1 VESYREL
8 RKEKSLC
15 QDNNHTMAG
24 KTGEAALQEKLEQIR
39 LDYLSLVEKV
49 KNENVKAAADLEK
62 KFLKDG
68 EEFKARQERERREFE
83 ARLSREREE
92 FKQKQ
97 KRERSISDRE
107 ASERLKQ
114 AEDFIENVKSPCAN
128 ERPRMGPIDIGNE
141 LECPVCFT
149 DMKPPVHIWQCA
161 QGHPVCQ
168 PCKSRPEVRHCP
180 TCRQR
185 IVGRATLVE
194 KIAAQIFTGKDASG
208 PDEESTTMPD
218 TSPDTSPISSPEPS
232 FRPRL
237 PTYFL
242 SLRQGTRIGNE
253 DFSLN
258 SLREARGVEEFF
270 STSPQRVLADSDSD
284 TREFDLGMDTHPASF
299 GFLD

>member
-1 VESYREL
+1 
-8 RKEKSLC
+8 
-15 QDNNHTMAG
+15 MAG

-39 LDYLSLVEKV
+39 VDYLMLVDKV
-49 KNENVKAAADLEK
+49 KSENVKAAADLER
-62 KFLKDG
+62 KFLKD
-68 EEFKARQERERREFE
+68 EEDFKARQDRERREFE
-83 ARLSREREE
+83 TRLSREREE

-97 KRERSISDRE
+97 KRERSISDRD

-114 AEDFIENVKSPCAN
+114 AEDFIDNVKSPSGN
-128 ERPRMGPIDIGNE
+128 DRPRMGSIDIGNE

-149 DMKPPVHIWQCA
+149 EMKPPVHIWQCA

-168 PCKSRPEVRHCP
+168 PCKARPEVRHCP

-194 KIAAQIFTGKDASG
+194 KIAAQIFSNKDKNGSN
-208 PDEESTTMPD
+208 DESTTHPD

>member
-1 VESYREL
+1 LIHFYKRFRITISG
-8 RKEKSLC
+8 
-15 QDNNHTMAG
+15 QMMAG

-39 LDYLSLVEKV
+39 LDYLSLVDKI
-49 KNENVKAAADLEK
+49 KAENVKAAADLEK
-62 KFLKDG
+62 KLLKDG
-68 EEFKARQERERREFE
+68 EDFQAKQERERREFE
-83 ARLSREREE
+83 ARLSREKEE

-97 KRERSISDRE
+97 KRERSIADRE
-107 ASERLKQ
+107 ASDRLRQ
-114 AEDFIENVKSPCAN
+114 AEDFINNVKSPCTN
-128 ERPRMGPIDIGNE
+128 ERPRTGPIDIGNE

-149 DMKPPVHIWQCA
+149 DMKPPIQIWQCA

-168 PCKSRPEVRHCP
+168 PCKARPEVRHCP

-194 KIAAQIFTGKDASG
+194 KIAAQVFAGKENSAH
-208 PDEESTTMPD
+208 DEDVSTLPD
-218 TSPDTSPISSPEPS
+218 TSPDTSPTSSPEPS

-270 STSPQRVLADSDSD
+270 STSPQRVLADSDTD
-284 TREFDLGMDTHPASF
+284 TREFDLGIDTHPASF

>member
-1 VESYREL
+1 LIHFL
-8 RKEKSLC
+8 RVSDKLSK
-15 QDNNHTMAG
+15 MAG

-39 LDYLSLVEKV
+39 LDYLALVENV
-49 KNENVKAAADLEK
+49 KSENVKAAADLEK
-62 KFLKDG
+62 KLLKDD
-68 EEFKARQERERREFE
+68 EDFKARQERERREFE
-83 ARLSREREE
+83 SRLSREREE

-114 AEDFIENVKSPCAN
+114 AEDFIENVKSPFGTD
-128 ERPRMGPIDIGNE
+128 RPRMAPIDIGNE
-141 LECPVCFT
+141 LECPVCLT
-149 DMKPPVHIWQCA
+149 EMKPPVHIWQCA

-168 PCKSRPEVRHCP
+168 PCKARPEVRHCP

-194 KIAAQIFTGKDASG
+194 KIAAQVYSGKEKSGSSEDFT
-208 PDEESTTMPD
+208 TQPD

-284 TREFDLGMDTHPASF
+284 TREFDLGIDTHPASF

>member
-1 VESYREL
+1 
-8 RKEKSLC
+8 
-15 QDNNHTMAG
+15 MG
-24 KTGEAALQEKLEQIR
+24 
-39 LDYLSLVEKV
+39 
-49 KNENVKAAADLEK
+49 
-62 KFLKDG
+62 FLKDD
-68 EEFKARQERERREFE
+68 EDFKKKQEQERKEFE
-83 ARLSREREE
+83 SRLTREREE
-92 FKQKQ
+92 FKEKQ
-97 KRERSISDRE
+97 KRERSIADRE
-107 ASERLKQ
+107 AADRLKQ
-114 AEDFIENVKSPCAN
+114 AEDFIENVKSPVGSELGKLCPADL
-128 ERPRMGPIDIGNE
+128 RNE
-141 LECPVCFT
+141 LECPVCFAE
-149 DMKPPVHIWQCA
+149 MKPPVHIWQCA

-168 PCKSRPEVRHCP
+168 PCKNRPEVRHCP

-194 KIAAQIFTGKDASG
+194 KIAAQVFTELDKSRSG
-208 PDEESTTMPD
+208 SGAEYTTQPE

-270 STSPQRVLADSDSD
+270 STSPQQRVLQDSDSD
-284 TREFDLGMDTHPASF
+284 TPRDFDLAIDSHPASF

>member
-1 VESYREL
+1 
-8 RKEKSLC
+8 
-15 QDNNHTMAG
+15 MAG

-208 PDEESTTMPD
+208 PDEESTTMPENHQNELFHFNETISTAD

>member
-1 VESYREL
+1 
-8 RKEKSLC
+8 
-15 QDNNHTMAG
+15 
-24 KTGEAALQEKLEQIR
+24 
-39 LDYLSLVEKV
+39 
-49 KNENVKAAADLEK
+49 
-62 KFLKDG
+62 
-68 EEFKARQERERREFE
+68 
-83 ARLSREREE
+83 
-92 FKQKQ
+92 
-97 KRERSISDRE
+97 
-107 ASERLKQ
+107 
-114 AEDFIENVKSPCAN
+114 
-128 ERPRMGPIDIGNE
+128 
-141 LECPVCFT
+141 
-149 DMKPPVHIWQCA
+149 
-161 QGHPVCQ
+161 
-168 PCKSRPEVRHCP
+168 VRHCP

-208 PDEESTTMPD
+208 PDEESTTMPENHQNELFHFNETISTAD

>member
-1 VESYREL
+1 
-8 RKEKSLC
+8 
-15 QDNNHTMAG
+15 MAG

-49 KNENVKAAADLEK
+49 KSENVKAAADLEN
-62 KFLKDG
+62 KFLKDE
-68 EEFKARQERERREFE
+68 EEFKARQERQRREFE
-83 ARLSREREE
+83 FRLSRERED

-97 KRERSISDRE
+97 KRKRSISDRE
-107 ASERLKQ
+107 ASEKLKQ
-114 AEDFIENVKSPCAN
+114 AEDFIDNVKSPSGN
-128 ERPRMGPIDIGNE
+128 DRPRMAPINIGNE

-149 DMKPPVHIWQCA
+149 EMKPPIHIWQCA

-194 KIAAQIFTGKDASG
+194 KIAAQIFSTKDKSG
-208 PDEESTTMPD
+208 STEESTTHPD

-270 STSPQRVLADSDSD
+270 STSPHRVLADSDSD
-284 TREFDLGMDTHPASF
+284 TREFDDDDFPML
-299 GFLD
+299 